1 MHILIGYGEVGKGI
15 YEAFKDYHDIDIHDP
30 AQNLHAGVGL
40 NYELMLVAIPY
51 NEDFV
56 DTIKTYQQVFYPK
69 HTIIF
74 STVPIGISGQLGA
87 SHSPIEGRHDKMG
100 EYLRAGRHWLGG
112 NNQEAISFFINAG
125 LSVMVCGEPEQ
136 TEFLKLRSTTIYGI
150 NIEFARYCAKVGK
163 ELKMASRVFEAY
175 DRDYNL
181 LNINMDRAEYVRYVL
196 QSPKGKIGG
205 HCVLPNAEILQEQY
219 PHPFIQA
226 VLDFNKED

>member
-15 YEAFKDYHDIDIHDP
+15 YEAFKDHHDIDIHDP
-30 AQNLHAGVGL
+30 LQNRHAGVGL
-40 NYELMLVAIPY
+40 DYELMLVAIPY

-74 STVPIGISGQLGA
+74 STVPIGTSRKLGA

-100 EYLRAGRHWLGG
+100 EYLRTGRHWLGG
-112 NNQEAISFFINAG
+112 VNQEAVSFFIKAG
-125 LSVMVCGEPEQ
+125 LSVMACKTPEE

-150 NIEFARYCAKVGK
+150 NIEFARYCEKVGK
-163 ELKMASRVFEAY
+163 ELEIPAGTFEVY
-175 DRDYNL
+175 DMDYNL
-181 LNINMDRAEYVRYVL
+181 LNVRLGCFKYVRYVL